1 MAQRLTSEDYIKR
14 AGLPLP
20 KQIPIGTINSIVSG
34 LEIAEQDTLPMT
46 VLLCFASGYGASKI
60 RGSLCKTRHVVATA
74 ENNGI
79 DLYRTDLA
87 FRHQYN
93 IGVTKLKEIN
103 LAQ

>member
-1 MAQRLTSEDYIKR
+1 MAQRLTSKDYIKR

-20 KQIPIGTINSIVSG
+20 KHIPNEMIHSIVSR

-60 RGSLCKTRHVVATA
+60 TGSLCKTHHVVTTA
-74 ENNGI
+74 EKNGI
-79 DLYRTDLA
+79 DLFRTDLA

-103 LAQ
+103 LAA